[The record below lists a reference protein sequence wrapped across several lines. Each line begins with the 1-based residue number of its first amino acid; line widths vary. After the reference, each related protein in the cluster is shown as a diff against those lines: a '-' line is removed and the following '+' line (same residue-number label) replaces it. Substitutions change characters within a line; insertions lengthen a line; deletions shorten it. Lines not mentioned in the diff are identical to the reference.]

1 MISDSQAIT
10 RLKIADILEAFANEP
25 GWNEELWRNFRD
37 VIKDAEVDGL
47 LANADEEL
55 IHYSGVFNARN
66 LLGFRVK
73 PDKGQVA
80 VYKEQFHALAFAIR
94 NGTSWEEYK
103 RQNNIYEGGELSRA
117 VFAWAKRL
125 FRR

>member
-1 MISDSQAIT
+1 MTFDSQAVA
-10 RLKIADILEAFANEP
+10 RLKIADILQAFANEP

-37 VIKDAEVDGL
+37 VMKDAEVDGL

-73 PDKGQVA
+73 PDKDQVA
-80 VYKEQFHALAFAIR
+80 GYKEDFRTLASAIR
-94 NGTSWEEYK
+94 NDTSWEEYK
-103 RQNNIYEGGELSRA
+103 RQNNIYEGGEFSRA
-117 VFAWAKRL
+117 VIAWAKRL